1 MHGGDGGKLLISVL
15 TFAKCV
21 RTHSLNIAG
30 GGSLARVQFHFHRK
44 SRESGEE
51 QRREEEKKKEKKQKK
66 FIIVP
71 GRFQQR
77 RSPADV
83 VRKVPTETKRNERKR
98 RKGNFFELRETG
110 RKTGSFSLAFNQ
122 STIHALYFKSRRGR
136 GWGDGARDKFQR
148 SRRQLS
154 SPRSTMLHFHGRMAA
169 GSNNEDPLYEG
180 SEIQSA
186 TTQSLLPLSRC
197 VIFDPR
203 RFIRDISRKRCIERD
218 ISFFPQVAGS
228 PKRKERREENLL
240 DRVLAIQSVSPGR
253 HSVDFS
259 HCLTIFSFFLFLS
272 LQLFGFS
279 SCVSCIFF
287 SFLQIPWKKT
297 RGKSSDAKR
306 FYESRKIGLRIQTR
320 NYGTF
325 VAYRVDSVSEKQTK
339 TRAFFMSR
347 SND

>member
-136 GWGDGARDKFQR
+136 GGEGVGGTACEINFRDREGNFLRRGAQCCISTEEWRQARTTRILFMKDRR
-148 SRRQLS
+148 SRARRHKAFCHWADALY
-154 SPRSTMLHFHGRMAA
+154 ST
-169 GSNNEDPLYEG
+169 
-180 SEIQSA
+180 
-186 TTQSLLPLSRC
+186 
-197 VIFDPR
+197 
-203 RFIRDISRKRCIERD
+203 
-218 ISFFPQVAGS
+218 
-228 PKRKERREENLL
+228 
-240 DRVLAIQSVSPGR
+240 RVVSY
-253 HSVDFS
+253 V
-259 HCLTIFSFFLFLS
+259 T
-272 LQLFGFS
+272 
-279 SCVSCIFF
+279 
-287 SFLQIPWKKT
+287 
-297 RGKSSDAKR
+297 
-306 FYESRKIGLRIQTR
+306 
-320 NYGTF
+320 
-325 VAYRVDSVSEKQTK
+325 
-339 TRAFFMSR
+339 
-347 SND
+347 